1 MRQRRRIRRRRLRKR
16 GRGIPYIVKNKVYLG
31 KRPQKRS
38 GAISKIVARVL
49 ENVGN
54 VFGI

>member
-1 MRQRRRIRRRRLRKR
+1 MRRRRRIRRSRLRKR
-16 GRGIPYIVKNKVYLG
+16 GRGIPFIFKNKVYLG
-31 KRPQKRS
+31 KRPQKGS

-54 VFGI
+54 VIEI